1 MTDSMTPEVFA
12 ARPLSV
18 RVAREPDGLVR
29 IALGGEID
37 IATAGQARAA
47 IEDALL
53 GYEPSRVDLDLSGVS
68 FLDSTGINMMMAL
81 HRAAAERG
89 CRLTASRPQ
98 RQVARVLA
106 LVGVEEHLG
115 LALG

>member
-1 MTDSMTPEVFA
+1 MTNSVSPGISA
-12 ARPLSV
+12 PRPLSV

-29 IALGGEID
+29 VALGGEID
-37 IATAGQARAA
+37 IATAGQVRAA

-53 GYEPSRVDLDLSGVS
+53 AYEPSRVDLDLSGVS
-68 FLDSTGINMMMAL
+68 FLDSTGINMVLAL

-115 LALG
+115 LR